1 MKDIE
6 TKDDPEFKFDD
17 DDDDDSMLAAVLPD
31 SVTKPTENPSSAGA
45 FAVLGNPAQR
55 LPHSTQTDPNS
66 SQASQLPLQP
76 QVNTDQSPGQSG
88 HIPDASTPVQR
99 QPPATETNPNSSQA
113 SQVLVQ
119 PQVNTDQ
126 SPGQSGHTPA
136 AGTCFQ
142 DLFREGKNWDIFINS
157 TFSLFNFSVLCKKT
171 IISPK
176 EDISLK
182 P

>member
-55 LPHSTQTDPNS
+55 LHVPHSTQTDPNSS

-76 QVNTDQSPGQSG
+76 QVNTDQSPGHSG

-99 QPPATETNPNSSQA
+99 LPPATETNPNSSQA

-126 SPGQSGHTPA
+126 SPGQSGHSPT
-136 AGTCFQ
+136 AGTCFKIYSVK
-142 DLFREGKNWDIFINS
+142 EKIG
-157 TFSLFNFSVLCKKT
+157 TFSLTVLSVYLMFQSCVRRQ
-171 IISPK
+171 
-176 EDISLK
+176 
-182 P
+182 